1 MIASIA
7 IIKRIITTTITLRV
21 VYGKQFEARKM
32 KRELC
37 KRNEKPSQVKES
49 VHRLSLLMSSTSTSL
64 IGTSNN
70 LRLNIIHYL
79 HRVSN
84 FNHSIL
90 IIYNIATIW
99 RISQSSSE
107 STKKKKASKQAW
119 ILKSLFS
126 TNRDWFQCF
135 SCFSISFHF
144 LHILTIFV

>member
-107 STKKKKASKQAW
+107 STKKKKKKLQNKHEFW
-119 ILKSLFS
+119 
-126 TNRDWFQCF
+126 NRSSQLIEIDFNALAAF
-135 SCFSISFHF
+135 RFRF
-144 LHILTIFV
+144 IFFIY